1 MMTVK
6 KSNVLVN
13 IEAMVKAKQTHQ
25 KKQDK
30 AEVELKEYFLKKK
43 WY

>member
-1 MMTVK
+1 MLTVK
-6 KSNVLVN
+6 KSNALVD
-13 IEAMVKAKQTHQ
+13 IDAMVKAKKTNQ

-30 AEVELKEYFLKKK
+30 AEIELKEYFLKKK